1 MFFFFKIEVLI
12 SYLQFVLVLMK
23 FLFFINSVILNKK
36 FKIIKINI
44 SKKFNNKKNQ
54 VFITSMWLYEKIKE

>member
-1 MFFFFKIEVLI
+1 MFFFKIEVLI

-44 SKKFNNKKNQ
+44 CKKFNNKTNQ